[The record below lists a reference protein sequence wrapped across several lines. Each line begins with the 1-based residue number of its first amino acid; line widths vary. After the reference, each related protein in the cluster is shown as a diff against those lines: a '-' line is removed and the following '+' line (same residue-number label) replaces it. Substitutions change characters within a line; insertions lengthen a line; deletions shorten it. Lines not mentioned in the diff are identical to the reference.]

1 MYFNGLYK
9 GQNRKLVSV
18 NKRIAS
24 MNPYET
30 DTTGTLVDTAPLF
43 ASVWLALFYVL
54 KKTFNERR
62 LAVSAKAETPPLMK
76 GK

>member
-1 MYFNGLYK
+1 
-9 GQNRKLVSV
+9 
-18 NKRIAS
+18 